1 MARNIEAMP
10 ISPMPNNT
18 NFPHGA
24 PGHAPITPVVSVRS
38 VNGESGDV
46 VLEKLKIGEKEYNG
60 SNHVEIFAGDLGL
73 EKAVIYRK
81 AVPTC
86 AKAEEIMTT
95 AKTGVMV
102 YCNQDGLYYLSVGEG
117 DYKTFV
123 SGIAAERF
131 AKISAAAN
139 KIVLAVDNDTF
150 ELVARLYDIDGS
162 VIFESEPVLLPSGMD
177 DAITGGSF
185 DTENQEIIFELKNGK
200 EVRIPILGLIENIQP
215 KITEANKLPFR
226 LVEELPEFKSQI
238 FSELN
243 TEIEDRTAAVANEAV
258 VRHTADELEAEMRA
272 DADAK
277 LQEALNVEI
286 NARETADTTLTYNLN
301 VEVDERKY
309 AFRLLKD
316 AISDEAQARVL
327 VERALEEEAANRDK
341 ADKELAA
348 LLSVEVASRE
358 ADTNALRNEIL
369 AEVATRETA
378 VTSLTNSLQ
387 TEVDA
392 RIQRDVELTNIAE
405 AEEASRRYADDM
417 LQDAIDDEVEARA
430 AAVATEIAN
439 RVAEDAAIRST
450 LDTEIV
456 DRQLADDTLQS
467 NIDKEAERRR
477 DDDHILQ
484 ENIDTEAAT
493 REAND
498 IALQTELQANID
510 AEAEARIAADDDLQE
525 QILDVPVYSIVKDP
539 VPDTYFAVYHLT
551 KQVRDG
557 EIVNVGDPITINK
570 DYLVNSADLAVVTT
584 EDVPYDGAQI
594 GDKYID
600 FVINTKENPSGS
612 TQSHIYL
619 PVNDL
624 VDIYTAGNGIKIVN
638 NQINISNE
646 TLNEIGQLRID
657 LGNETTERKTID
669 AGLKND
675 LNDLVRNLD
684 IHSGRTDNPHNVTK
698 AQLGL
703 ENVENTS
710 DLDKP
715 ISIATKV
722 ALDKEATVRE
732 KADSDL
738 TEKINHDITI
748 EREQYEAL
756 INTERRERLQA
767 VADEKALREES
778 DADLSSNIELLNRSL
793 DDEIAVREAEI
804 QNLQNQITSIN
815 SKKTH
820 SVVLLECNGTDNVY
834 AITHDLGT
842 FDVIVQVYDLADYST
857 VLVDTVRTNSNVVT
871 LTFAEVPDATK
882 RYKVLCY
889 GISDVLISIDA
900 NGGTGVMSAFYTTK
914 NIACTLPVCSFTAPE
929 GKVFDKWAIGSADS
943 SVKIEANKYYAFSA
957 DTTIYAT
964 WKFKDMEPNVYYGA
978 VEDVSSININELT
991 GTYVDIANSNEAI
1004 VRITIGDE
1012 EFKSEAF
1019 AVPKSSGM
1027 IITKIEYFALAAWQD
1042 VTEDFISAEDVAT
1055 IFYYREKTTNGITS
1069 NYRVT
1074 LNYTVR

>member
-24 PGHAPITPVVSVRS
+24 HGHAPITPVVSVRS

-60 SNHVEIFAGDLGL
+60 SNQVEIFAGDLGL

-123 SGIAAERF
+123 SGIAAEHF
-131 AKISAAAN
+131 AEITAAAN

-150 ELVARLYDIDGS
+150 ELVARLYDIDGN

-200 EVRIPILGLIENIQP
+200 EIRIPILGLIENIQP

-238 FSELN
+238 FTELN

-258 VRHTADELEAEMRA
+258 VRHTADELEAEIRA

-277 LQEALNVEI
+277 LQEALDVEI
-286 NARETADTTLTYNLN
+286 NARETADTTLAYNLN

-309 AFRLLKD
+309 VFRLLKD

-327 VERALEEEAANRDK
+327 VEKALEEEAANRDK

-358 ADTNALRNEIL
+358 ADTNTLRNEIL
-369 AEVATRETA
+369 AETTARESGIT
-378 VTSLTNSLQ
+378 TLTDNLQ
-387 TEVDA
+387 AEIEA
-392 RIQRDVELTNIAE
+392 RIQRDAELTNIAE

-417 LQDAIDDEVEARA
+417 LQDAIDDEVEARSA
-430 AAVATEIAN
+430 AIATEIAN
-439 RVAEDAAIRST
+439 RVAEDVAIRT
-450 LDTEIV
+450 ALETESV
-456 DRQLADDTLQS
+456 DRQLADETLQS
-467 NIDKEAERRR
+467 NIDKETADRKKAESVLQANIDTEASIREAN
-477 DDDHILQ
+477 DTLLQ
-484 ENIDTEAAT
+484 ENIDAEAAA
-493 REAND
+493 RE
-498 IALQTELQANID
+498 E
-510 AEAEARIAADDDLQE
+510 ADDNLQE
-525 QILDVPVYSIVKDP
+525 QILDVPVYSIIKDP

-557 EIVNVGDPITINK
+557 EIINVGDPITINK

-624 VDIYTAGNGIKIVN
+624 VDVYTAGTGIKIVN

-646 TLNEIGQLRID
+646 ILDEISQLRID
-657 LGNETTERKTID
+657 LGAEAAERVNID
-669 AGLKND
+669 HGLRND
-675 LNDLVRNLD
+675 LTDLVRNLD

-703 ENVENTS
+703 ENVDNTA
-710 DLDKP
+710 DIDKP
-715 ISIATKV
+715 ISTAVQT
-722 ALDKEATVRE
+722 ALDKEVMLRE
-732 KADSDL
+732 EADDAL
-738 TEKINHDITI
+738 TEKINTDIATEKAECKSLIDI
-748 EREQYEAL
+748 ER
-756 INTERRERLQA
+756 NERVKAISE
-767 VADEKALREES
+767 EKFAREE
-778 DADLSSNIELLNRSL
+778 ADNTLSLNIDLVNKTLK
-793 DDEIAVREAEI
+793 DEIAERESVI
-804 QNLQNQITSIN
+804 QDLQNQITAIN
-815 SKKTH
+815 SIKDH
-820 SVVLLECNGTDNVY
+820 CAVLLECNGVDTVY
-834 AITHDLGT
+834 AVLHNLGT
-842 FDVIVQVYDLADYST
+842 FDVIVQVYDLDDYST

-871 LTFAEVPDATK
+871 LTFSEAPDVTK

-889 GISDVLISIDA
+889 GISDVIISINA
-900 NGGTGVMSAFYTTK
+900 NGGSGDMSSLYISK
-914 NIACTLPVCSFTAPE
+914 NIPCILPVCSFTAPE
-929 GKVFDKWAIGSADS
+929 GMVFDKWAIGSTDS
-943 SVKIEANKYYAFSA
+943 AVKVAANEPYVFNA

-964 WKFKDMEPNVYYGA
+964 WKLKDMTPNIYYGA
-978 VEDVSSININELT
+978 VENVPPINTNELA
-991 GTYVDIANSNEAI
+991 GTYVDIANTNEAI
-1004 VRITIGDE
+1004 LSIAVNADE
-1012 EFKSEAF
+1012 YKSEVF
-1019 AVPKSSGM
+1019 AVPKTSG
-1027 IITKIEYFALAAWQD
+1027 INVVKFECFVLSAWQD
-1042 VTEDFISAEDVAT
+1042 VTDEFLTSESVDT
-1055 IFYYREKTTNGITS
+1055 TFYYREQISNDVTTD
-1069 NYRVT
+1069 YRLT
-1074 LNYTVR
+1074 LYHTVK

>member
-24 PGHAPITPVVSVRS
+24 HGHAPITPVVSVRS

-60 SNHVEIFAGDLGL
+60 SNQVEIFAGDLGL

-131 AKISAAAN
+131 AKITAAAN
-139 KIVLAVDNDTF
+139 KIVLAVNTDTF
-150 ELVARLYDIDGS
+150 ELVARLYDIDGN

-277 LQEALNVEI
+277 LQEALDVEI
-286 NARETADTTLTYNLN
+286 NARETADTTLAYNLN

-309 AFRLLKD
+309 VFRLLKD

-358 ADTNALRNEIL
+358 ADTNTLRNEIL
-369 AEVATRETA
+369 AETTARESGIT
-378 VTSLTNSLQ
+378 TLIDNLQ
-387 TEVDA
+387 AEIEA
-392 RIQRDVELTNIAE
+392 RIQRDTELTNIAE

-417 LQDAIDDEVEARA
+417 LQDAIDDEVETRSA
-430 AAVATEIAN
+430 AIATEIAN
-439 RVAEDAAIRST
+439 RVAEDVAIRT
-450 LDTEIV
+450 AIETESV
-456 DRQLADDTLQS
+456 DRQLADETLQS
-467 NIDKEAERRR
+467 NIDKETADRKEAESVLQANIDTEASIREAN
-477 DDDHILQ
+477 DTLLQ
-484 ENIDTEAAT
+484 ENIDAEAAA
-493 REAND
+493 RE
-498 IALQTELQANID
+498 E
-510 AEAEARIAADDDLQE
+510 ADDNLQE

-557 EIVNVGDPITINK
+557 EIINVGDPITINK

-624 VDIYTAGNGIKIVN
+624 VDVYTAGNGIKIVN

-646 TLNEIGQLRID
+646 TLGELSKLRID

-669 AGLKND
+669 AGLRND
-675 LNDLVRNLD
+675 LNDLVGNLD
-684 IHSGRTDNPHNVTK
+684 IHNGRTDNPHNVTK

-703 ENVENTS
+703 ENVDNTS

-715 ISIATKV
+715 ISTAVQT
-722 ALDKEATVRE
+722 ALNKEVMLREEADKA
-732 KADSDL
+732 L
-738 TEKINHDITI
+738 TEKINSDIAT
-748 EREQYEAL
+748 
-756 INTERRERLQA
+756 
-767 VADEKALREES
+767 EKAECKSLIDIEHNERVKAISEEKFAREE
-778 DADLSSNIELLNRSL
+778 ADNTLSLNIDLVNKTLK
-793 DDEIAVREAEI
+793 DEIAERESVI
-804 QNLQNQITSIN
+804 QDLQNQITAIN
-815 SKKTH
+815 STKDH
-820 SVVLLECNGTDNVY
+820 CAVLLECNGVDTVY
-834 AITHDLGT
+834 AVLHNLGT
-842 FDVIVQVYDLADYST
+842 FDVIVQVYDLDDYST

-871 LTFAEVPDATK
+871 LTFLEAPDATK

-889 GISDVLISIDA
+889 GILDVIISINA
-900 NGGTGVMSAFYTTK
+900 NGGSGDMSSLYISK
-914 NIACTLPVCSFTAPE
+914 NIPCILPVCSFTAPE
-929 GKVFDKWAIGSADS
+929 GMVFDKWAIGSTDS
-943 SVKIEANKYYAFSA
+943 AIKVAANEPYVFNA

-964 WKFKDMEPNVYYGA
+964 WKLKDMTPNIYYGA
-978 VEDVSSININELT
+978 VENVPPINTNELA
-991 GTYVDIANSNEAI
+991 GTYVDIANTNEAI
-1004 VRITIGDE
+1004 LSIAVNADE
-1012 EFKSEAF
+1012 YKSEVF
-1019 AVPKSSGM
+1019 AVPKTSG
-1027 IITKIEYFALAAWQD
+1027 INVVKFECFVLSAWQD
-1042 VTEDFISAEDVAT
+1042 VTDEFLISESVDT
-1055 IFYYREKTTNGITS
+1055 TFYYREQTS
-1069 NYRVT
+1069 NDVTTDYRLT
-1074 LNYTVR
+1074 LYHTVK